1 MVDPVLAEQTNLALE
16 QKHDAKPNRRR
27 ENRRNH
33 KLKENVAQQENKNE
47 SSTTKESNRSR
58 KSDRAPR
65 QRAPRVSTEG
75 DATTVKEKADY
86 TDGTLRLKIS
96 NARPRTVYT
105 RLVRLMLAGYDGA
118 GNALQTEKQIDT
130 IEVSALGN
138 AIGSAIFVV
147 DNLIKGGVA
156 SQSSM
161 SCDYVSFGEETTEG
175 RARGTPRLL
184 VTLRRVAEWNSK
196 EDEVLKRTRVF
207 RSKVLGL
214 PEDVDA

>member
-1 MVDPVLAEQTNLALE
+1 MVDPVLVEQSNLDLE
-16 QKHDAKPNRRR
+16 KKADTKPSRRR
-27 ENRRNH
+27 ENRRNPR
-33 KLKENVAQQENKNE
+33 KKENGTQQDSKIE
-47 SSTTKESNRSR
+47 SSTTKDSNRNRQSNR
-58 KSDRAPR
+58 RVR
-65 QRAPRVSTEG
+65 QRAPRVATES
-75 DATTVKEKADY
+75 DANNVKEKADY

-147 DNLIKGGVA
+147 DNLIKGEVA
-156 SQSSM
+156 SQTSM
-161 SCDYVSFGEETTEG
+161 SGDYVSVGEESPEG
-175 RARGTPRLL
+175 RTRGTPRLL
-184 VTLRRVAEWNSK
+184 VTLKRVDKWDAK

-214 PEDVDA
+214 PEDVNA